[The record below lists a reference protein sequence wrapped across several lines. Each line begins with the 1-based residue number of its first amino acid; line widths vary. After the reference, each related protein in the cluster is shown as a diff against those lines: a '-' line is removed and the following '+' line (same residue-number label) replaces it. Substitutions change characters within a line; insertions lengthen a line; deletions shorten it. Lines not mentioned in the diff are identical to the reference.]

1 VLIIIVGSDNKQTLM
16 KQTLY
21 IFTLLIFLASC
32 GGSLPANSQNKL
44 TGDISSD
51 LKTLLPN
58 KQVKADIM
66 DGVLQNPRQVEL
78 TRKFQ
83 SAIQKNYDWFLEYM
97 KNAPEG
103 QPMPYHVKL
112 GLTKEEY
119 AELMDFMNNVEVVPS
134 GKEDIIIEVKS
145 DFIRFR
151 SKNKLAHLDSLSID
165 LKNNVVTFR
174 QYKMTF
180 ADTVNITT
188 DKNGLK
194 SRWTG
199 YSWKFEEPK
208 NFDIDALKDLSSLI
222 MVQYKFTIGRLEK
235 NGKTYM
241 SLKGR
246 EVKEGAKTIDFEVPV
261 QF

>member
-1 VLIIIVGSDNKQTLM
+1 M

-21 IFTLLIFLASC
+21 IFILLIFLTSC
-32 GGSLPANSQNKL
+32 GNSQPPNSQNKL
-44 TGDISSD
+44 TGNIQSD
-51 LKTLLPN
+51 LKILLPN
-58 KQVKADIM
+58 KQVNADIM

-78 TRKFQ
+78 TKKFQ

-97 KNAPEG
+97 KTIPEG
-103 QPMPYHVKL
+103 QPMPYHEKL

-119 AELMDFMNNVEVVPS
+119 AELMDFMNNVEVVSS
-134 GKEDIIIEVKS
+134 GKEDIIIEVKD
-145 DFIRFR
+145 DFIRFK
-151 SKNKLAHLDSLSID
+151 SKNRLTSLDSLTID
-165 LKNNVVTFR
+165 LKNNIVSFGR
-174 QYKMTF
+174 YKMPF
-180 ADTVNITT
+180 ADTLNITT

-208 NFDIDALKDLSSLI
+208 NLDINALKDLSSLTMI
-222 MVQYKFTIGRLEK
+222 QYKFTIGRLEK

-246 EVKEGAKTIDFEVPV
+246 EVEEGAKTIDFELPV